1 MTIQT
6 NTNDKIDPVCRMK
19 VAETSNKVL
28 PFTLNENTYFF
39 CAETCRKKF
48 ITDPK
53 KYLEKKVPKK
63 KGLWGRY
70 IDRVKKTTGG
80 KSQCCH

>member
-1 MTIQT
+1 MKIQT
-6 NTNDKIDPVCRMK
+6 NTNIKVDPVCRMK
-19 VAETSNKVL
+19 VAENSKVL

-39 CAETCRKKF
+39 CAETCRKEF
-48 ITDPK
+48 IADPN
-53 KYLEKKVPKK
+53 KYLEKKLPQK

-70 IDRVKKTTGG
+70 LDRLNKTTGG

>member
-6 NTNDKIDPVCRMK
+6 NTNVNVDPVCRMK
-19 VAETSNKVL
+19 VAENSKVL

-39 CAETCRKKF
+39 CAETCRKEF
-48 ITDPK
+48 IADPN
-53 KYLEKKVPKK
+53 KYLEKKLPKK

-70 IDRVKKTTGG
+70 LDRLNKTTGG